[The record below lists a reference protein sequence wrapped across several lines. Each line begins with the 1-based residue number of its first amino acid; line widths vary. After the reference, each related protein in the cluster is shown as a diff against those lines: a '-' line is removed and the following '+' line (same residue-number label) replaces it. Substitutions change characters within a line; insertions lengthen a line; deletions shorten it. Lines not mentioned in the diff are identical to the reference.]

1 MLAAALALAAPV
13 LAQGTGSS
21 CPDPGTAPTPVAVEV
36 TAVPIVVT
44 STTDDYFVLY
54 VTYDVGGKTVEI
66 PVLVKRGEAG
76 TTTLSERT
84 RALAADHYRVEK
96 YQVACPADV
105 DGDGLDDLAELGDA
119 KGNPVNPAK
128 APDLGDGAV
137 LVPDL
142 ATFETLA
149 KVIVPERRGIEMP
162 AYPRATIKLTLLDL
176 DTGRPALYFQNTNR
190 HLIHREFLKAVG
202 LSSASGPINTATIVW
217 EPALPAPDGGTGAYV
232 LRGTGGL
239 TLQSVARVYALL
251 AASMPFLDNDL
262 VLYLRTRGLPFFQDD
277 LPAYRELFDL
287 VFDEDLTPAASFVAL
302 NPGVGVGRLKA
313 LDADDRPHP
322 RDIALYGALPN
333 ELPRVAGIISAVPQT
348 PLSHVNLR
356 AVQDGVPN
364 AYIRDADDD
373 ATITAL
379 LDSYVRYEV
388 TGTGYNL
395 RAATKSEADEHYES
409 ARPAQ
414 AQTPE
419 RDLSVTAITPLSQ
432 VGFADWKAF
441 GVKAANVAELGKLGF
456 PAGTVPDGFAVP
468 FHFYDRFM
476 RETPLGQ
483 ETLLGKG
490 KWPAERKLT
499 LAADTKLAAAV
510 QAMLAHPVFRT
521 DFAVQDEMLDDLRD
535 GIKDAAAPQW
545 IVDALTAMHATYPDG
560 QSLRYRSSTN
570 NEDLP
575 GFNGAGLYD
584 SYTQKPEETTEDGI
598 DKSLKQVFASLWTF
612 RAFTEREFHRIDHA
626 KTAMGV
632 LVHPNYT
639 DEKVN
644 GVAVSFD
651 LVTRQ
656 AGAYYV
662 NSQVGEDL
670 VTNPEPHSVPE
681 EIVMEAT
688 TDCLR
693 RIVALSNLAEAGQL
707 LVSRAQ
713 RCQLRRHL
721 EAIHNHFK
729 GLYKPAADKP
739 FAMEIEFKI
748 TSANELAIK
757 QARPWVF
764 GTPDDRPPTPPT
776 SLTLAAAPVP
786 AEGGGAVTVT
796 ATLDRSAPANG
807 ATVTLAPSGDATRDT
822 GGGGDYTL
830 SSTVIAIDEGERTGA
845 ATLTIADDTEVD
857 PGETIVLDA
866 ASTNPVL
873 SSNTL
878 TLVIADNDVTPPP
891 LLPPPPPPPPPGGGG
906 GGGFGPIGPAPS
918 SDATLSGLSLSAGW
932 LAFAPQTSAYAAE
945 VPYAVASV
953 TVTPAVRNSGATVTV
968 NGGEVSSGEASAPV
982 ALVAGEE
989 TLIEVVATAQNGTTT
1004 RTYTVTVTRGP
1015 AEVAFLPAA
1024 SGALHGFVRVVN
1036 ESDEAGEVRIRAFDD
1051 TGEEYGPLTL
1061 ALEAGAA
1068 VQLGAHDLETGNADK
1083 GLGGSTGPGQGRWRL
1098 VFESELSLRALG
1110 YVRTRGAAGFP
1121 AAVHD
1126 AVAESRPSAESYRY
1140 EVAFFNPASNPRQA
1154 SALRLV
1160 NRSASEA
1167 SVTITGTDDAGD
1179 AGAEAVTLRLPAGAA
1194 CTLSAGVL
1202 ESGAWGGDAPG
1213 PGCGALTGALGDGT
1227 GKWRLGVD
1235 ADRPL
1240 AVMSLMR
1247 SLEGHLTNLSTAPSG
1262 VERLWLLPSAA
1273 NTVRSGF
1280 VRIVNE
1286 SDEAGEVRIRAFDDT
1301 GEEYGPLTLALE
1313 AGAAVQFSSHDLES
1327 GNLDKG
1333 LGGSTGP
1340 GQGRWRLAFE
1350 GDPGLRVLG
1359 YVRTRGAS
1367 GFPAAVHDVVAESRT
1382 EEGYRYEV
1390 AFFNP
1395 ASNTNQASVLL
1406 LVNRSEAQAAVTV
1419 TGTDD
1424 AGRAGD
1430 AAVTLTLPAGVAR
1443 RLWAPELES
1452 GEGEGLDGALGDGAG
1467 KWRLGVD
1474 SDRPLAVMS
1483 LMRSL
1488 DGHLTNLSTAPP
1500 ASR

>member
-1 MLAAALALAAPV
+1 MVAAALALAAPA

-66 PVLVKRGEAG
+66 PVLVKLGEAG
-76 TTTLSERT
+76 STTLSERT
-84 RALAADHYRVEK
+84 RALAANHYRVEK
-96 YQVACPADV
+96 YRVACPADV
-105 DGDGLDDLAELGDA
+105 DGDGIDDLAELADS
-119 KGNPVNPAK
+119 KGKNPVNPAT
-128 APDLGDGAV
+128 ALALSDGAV
-137 LVPDL
+137 AVSDQATFDTLSVSIQSGTGLKFVVFGLNTDHPGVYFVNTSTHADHDAFMNALGLDPGAAGLLTGSVLCYPNLVASDGSRGVCYFDIGNLVPPS
-142 ATFETLA
+142 
-149 KVIVPERRGIEMP
+149 I
-162 AYPRATIKLTLLDL
+162 
-176 DTGRPALYFQNTNR
+176 
-190 HLIHREFLKAVG
+190 
-202 LSSASGPINTATIVW
+202 
-217 EPALPAPDGGTGAYV
+217 
-232 LRGTGGL
+232 
-239 TLQSVARVYALL
+239 VARAHTLMTTNMMLPLGDMLGYRLQNWLL
-251 AASMPFLDNDL
+251 PRS
-262 VLYLRTRGLPFFQDD
+262 QDD
-277 LPAYRELFDL
+277 LPLYRALRIPL
-287 VFDEDLTPAASFVAL
+287 VFDEDVLGETPFQAL
-302 NPGVGVGRLKA
+302 NPGVGFGRLKA

-322 RDIALYGALPN
+322 RDIALYEALPN
-333 ELPRVAGIISAVPQT
+333 ELPRVAGIISTVPQT

-356 AVQDGVPN
+356 ARQNRIPN
-364 AYIRDADDD
+364 AYIRKARDQSA
-373 ATITAL
+373 ITAL

-388 TGTGYNL
+388 TKDSYTL
-395 RAATKSEADEHYES
+395 RAATRTEVDQHYES

-419 RDLSVTAITPLSQ
+419 RNLSVTAITPLSQ

-441 GVKAANVAELGKLGF
+441 GVKAANVAELGKLRF

-535 GIKDAAAPQW
+535 AIKDAQSPQW
-545 IVDALTAMHATYPDG
+545 IIDALTAMHATYPDG

-644 GVAVSFD
+644 GVAVSFNP
-651 LVTRQ
+651 TFS
-656 AGAYYV
+656 GSEGYYI

-670 VTNPEPHSVPE
+670 VTNPEAHSVPE
-681 EIVMEAT
+681 ELLLFQDSPLYQLGGYRVLAT
-688 TDCLR
+688 
-693 RIVALSNLAEAGQL
+693 SNLAEPGQL
-707 LVSRAQ
+707 LMSTAQ
-713 RCQLRRHL
+713 LRQLRRHL
-721 EAIHNHFK
+721 ETIHTHFK

-748 TSANELAIK
+748 TSANRLAIK
-757 QARPWVF
+757 QVRPWVF
-764 GTPDDRPPTPPT
+764 GVSGDRPPTPPT
-776 SLTLAAAPVP
+776 SLTLAAAPAP

-932 LAFAPQTSAYAAE
+932 LAFAPQTSAYAVE
-945 VPYAVASV
+945 VPYAVGSV

-1024 SGALHGFVRVVN
+1024 SSALHGFVRVVN

-1068 VQLGAHDLETGNADK
+1068 VQLGARDIESGNADK
-1083 GLGGSTGPGQGRWRL
+1083 GLAGSTGPGQGRWRL
-1098 VFESELSLRALG
+1098 VFESDLAFRALG

-1126 AVAESRPSAESYRY
+1126 AVAESRTEEGYRY
-1140 EVAFFNPASNPRQA
+1140 EVAFFNPASNTNQA
-1154 SALRLV
+1154 SVLRLV
-1160 NRSASEA
+1160 NRSDTEA

-1202 ESGAWGGDAPG
+1202 ESGAWGDDAPG
-1213 PGCGALTGALGDGT
+1213 PGCGALTGTLGDGT

-1235 ADRPL
+1235 AGQPL

-1273 NTVRSGF
+1273 NAVRSGF
-1280 VRIVNE
+1280 VRVVNE
-1286 SDEAGEVRIRAFDDT
+1286 GDEAGTVTVRAFDDT
-1301 GEEYGPLTLALE
+1301 GEAYGPLTLALE
-1313 AGAAVQFSSHDLES
+1313 AGAAVQLSSHDLES
-1327 GNLDKG
+1327 GNPDKG

-1350 GDPGLRVLG
+1350 SELGLRVLG

-1367 GFPAAVHDVVAESRT
+1367 GFPAAVHDVVTESRT

-1395 ASNTNQASVLL
+1395 ASNTNQASVLR
-1406 LVNRSEAQAAVTV
+1406 LVNRSDAEAAEVTV

-1424 AGRAGD
+1424 AGREGD
-1430 AAVTLTLPAGVAR
+1430 AGAEAVTLRLPAGASR
-1443 RLWAPELES
+1443 ILGAPALES